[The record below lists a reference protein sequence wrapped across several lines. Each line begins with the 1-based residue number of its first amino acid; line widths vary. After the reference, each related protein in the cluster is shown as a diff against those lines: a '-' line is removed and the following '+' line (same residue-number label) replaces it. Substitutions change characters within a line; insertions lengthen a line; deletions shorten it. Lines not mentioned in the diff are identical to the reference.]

1 MEIRK
6 VLWDNLGIKSY
17 YFLLLLIQG
26 GTRSFDRSLS
36 DRGNWFDRS
45 NSTSGQPGE
54 EGGPPNG
61 SISPR

>member
-1 MEIRK
+1 MSK
-6 VLWDNLGIKSY
+6 VLWGTLGIKY
-17 YFLLLLIQG
+17 YFLLPLIQG